1 MKIVILALLMLVLAF
16 TALPHVIRNFAANSP
31 FWESAYIVLSSNSVA
46 WGVIA
51 VQLVTLGLILRE
63 NGKP

>member
-1 MKIVILALLMLVLAF
+1 MLVLAF

-46 WGVIA
+46 WGIIA

-63 NGKP
+63 NGRG

>member
-1 MKIVILALLMLVLAF
+1 MLVLAF
-16 TALPHVIRNFAANSP
+16 TALPHVIRNFVENSP
-31 FWESAYIVLSSNSVA
+31 FWESAYVVLSSNSVA
-46 WGVIA
+46 WGIIA